1 MRANRSS
8 AVAAALGS
16 RSNLLRRPAVASAAA
31 PAASSAAAASA
42 PGAAAS
48 ATPEAQQEETP
59 IPPAAASPGADQPAQ
74 PQPSPTP
81 AYHYIWRPTPAP
93 QATAYPGP
101 DAPEIREI
109 DLGDQTLVT
118 PGELRVRVIT
128 SRDVVSVTARTLG
141 REIGIPRQDVG
152 LFALSGMVPQVPGF
166 LAARTYDVDFVAAV
180 RDGRTAVVTLPLAL
194 K

>member
-1 MRANRSS
+1 
-8 AVAAALGS
+8 VAGALFAFGAGAALA
-16 RSNLLRRPAVASAAA
+16 LAQ
-31 PAASSAAAASA
+31 SSPHKTFQPAAASA

-166 LAARTYDVDFVAAV
+166 LADRTYDVDFVAAV

>member
-1 MRANRSS
+1 MRTLIVCGALFAFGAGAALALGQSS
-8 AVAAALGS
+8 PHKGFQQTVAAA
-16 RSNLLRRPAVASAAA
+16 PD
-31 PAASSAAAASA
+31 
-42 PGAAAS
+42 AAAS

-59 IPPAAASPGADQPAQ
+59 VPPAGTTPAAEQAAQ
-74 PQPSPTP
+74 AQPSPTP
-81 AYHYIWRPTPAP
+81 AYKFIWRPTPAP
-93 QATAYPGP
+93 QATPYPGP

-118 PGELRVRVIT
+118 PGELRVRVVT

-152 LFALSGMVPQVPGF
+152 LFALSGMVPQVPAF
-166 LAARTYDVDFVAAV
+166 LADRTYDVDFVAAV

>member
-1 MRANRSS
+1 MRTLI
-8 AVAAALGS
+8 VAGALFAFGAGAALA
-16 RSNLLRRPAVASAAA
+16 LAQ
-31 PAASSAAAASA
+31 SSPHKTFQPAAASA

-166 LAARTYDVDFVAAV
+166 LADRTYDVDFVAAV